1 MFLYEC
7 TQVCFSYPHQT
18 RPALAGI
25 TMQLFKGEIVGL
37 MGANG
42 SGKTTLTK
50 LLIGMLR
57 PDGGVIRLDGK
68 PLLSYA
74 LAEIGKKVGYVFQ
87 NPSQQLFCRSV
98 IEELMFY
105 QRFSAA
111 EIDETVRERA
121 NYLLDW
127 FDLVAFRDKHPM
139 LLSRG
144 EQQRLAIAATL
155 MHNPGCLILDEP
167 ESALDTQSRE
177 KLNEYLGLI
186 ANSGVGVLLVSHDQS
201 FCDNI
206 AHRII
211 KIDKGA
217 IVNEAS

>member
-7 TQVCFSYPHQT
+7 TQVSFSYPHQT
-18 RPALAGI
+18 LPVLDGI
-25 TMQLFKGEIVGL
+25 TLQLFKGEIVGL

-57 PDGGVIRLDGK
+57 PDSGMIRLEER
-68 PLLSYA
+68 PLLTYP
-74 LAEIGKKVGYVFQ
+74 LAEIGKRVGYVFQ
-87 NPSQQLFCRSV
+87 NPAHQLFCHSV

-111 EIDETVRERA
+111 EIDETVLDRA

-127 FDLVAFRDKHPM
+127 FELTYLRDKHPM

-144 EQQRLAIAATL
+144 EQQKLAIAATL
-155 MHNPGCLILDEP
+155 MHNPKILVLDEP
-167 ESALDTQSRE
+167 ESALDIQSRE
-177 KLNEYLGLI
+177 KLHEYLGLV
-186 ANSGVGVLLVSHDQS
+186 ANSGVGVLLVSHDQT
-201 FCDNI
+201 FCWKV
-206 AHRII
+206 AHRVI
-211 KIDKGA
+211 KLENGT
-217 IVNEAS
+217 VVGEY

>member
-1 MFLYEC
+1 MVLYEC
-7 TQVCFSYPHQT
+7 RQVCFSYPHHAQPT
-18 RPALAGI
+18 LNGI
-25 TMQLFKGEIVGL
+25 TLQLCKGEIVGL

-57 PDGGVIRLDGK
+57 PDSGMIRLEER
-68 PLLSYA
+68 PLPSYT
-74 LAEIGKKVGYVFQ
+74 LAEIGKHVGYVFQ

-98 IEELMFY
+98 VEEMMFY
-105 QRFSAA
+105 RRFAVT
-111 EIDETVRERA
+111 EIDDTVRERA

-127 FDLVAFRDKHPM
+127 FELAYLRNKHPL

-155 MHNPGCLILDEP
+155 MHNPRFLILDEP
-167 ESALDTQSRE
+167 ESALDEQSRE
-177 KLNEYLGLI
+177 KLREYMGLV
-186 ANSGVGVLLVSHDQS
+186 ASSGVGVLLVSHDRQ
-201 FCDNI
+201 FCENI
-206 AHRII
+206 AHRVI
-211 KIDKGA
+211 KMDRGA